1 MKRLLPLLLILPSC
15 LVGCNN
21 TNSETT
27 VTSHEDYINVSTRE
41 VSVMEGKTFQIEVE
55 ILKPRTIVFY
65 SSSDTSVATV
75 DENGLITGIKE
86 GQTTIIVRG
95 GRDSIAIDV
104 VVTPYQA
111 EEVLQITL
119 VKTSFT
125 LQVGDVF
132 TLPFVVRKGNTIIED
147 ASFSYEVGNPSIVSF
162 AGKEATALSVG
173 TSKCVATASKDGEK
187 ASIGFT
193 IAVY

>member
-21 TNSETT
+21 VDSETT

-86 GQTTIIVRG
+86 GQTTITVRG

-132 TLPFVVRKGNTIIED
+132 TLPFVVRKGNAIIED